1 VSETVLLLLGC
12 LAVFVAALI
21 QGITGFGH
29 ALVAI
34 GFLTFLFDAKEAVLI
49 LTLVAPVIAIA
60 YFVRVRR
67 QVDWREVAG
76 ICLPLCLL
84 GLPLGILLF
93 GRIDAAL
100 LNRIVGLLL
109 ILSATYFL
117 SPWAPRPR
125 NLPYAWAFGASVLG
139 GFLAGLSS
147 TGGPPIV
154 LYLYAREMAK
164 EKRIAVLQ
172 GIFVISSTAKV
183 IQVGVADLYTTSSL
197 VRSAWMAAPIVLGVL
212 IGAAIMPK
220 VPADLIRKAAL
231 LLLLVVGVVLVFDV
245 F

>member
-1 VSETVLLLLGC
+1 VSEPVLLLLGS

-21 QGITGFGH
+21 QGVTGFGH

-34 GFLTFLFDAKEAVLI
+34 GFLTFLFGGAEAVLI
-49 LTLVAPVIAIA
+49 LTLVAPVIAVA
-60 YFVRVRR
+60 YFFRVRR
-67 QVDWREVAG
+67 QVDWREVAA
-76 ICLPLCLL
+76 ISLPLCLV

-93 GRIDAAL
+93 SRIDEAL
-100 LNRIVGLLL
+100 LNRCVGVLLVV
-109 ILSATYFL
+109 SAVYFL
-117 SPWAPRPR
+117 SPWSPRPR
-125 NLPYAWAFGASVLG
+125 ELPYFWAFGASVLG

-154 LYLYAREMAK
+154 LYLYARVMAK

-183 IQVGVADLYTTSSL
+183 IQVAAADLFTISSL
-197 VRSAWMAAPIVLGVL
+197 VRSAWMSAPIVLGVL

-220 VPADLIRKAAL
+220 VPADLLRKAAL
-231 LLLLVVGVVLVFDV
+231 LLLLVVGVVLVF
-245 F
+245 